1 MHTYPREVCRLFAVF
16 MQLLDCLVIETT
28 NIDKILQTTI
38 DYGEKNNKK
47 LKDVSLMRRCLPE
60 NWNQKFN

>member
-1 MHTYPREVCRLFAVF
+1 MNYVSKDTRAPPTRGRCVHPECVCRAHCFIG
-16 MQLLDCLVIETT
+16 IEL
-28 NIDKILQTTI
+28 KLH
-38 DYGEKNNKK
+38 GEKNNKK

>member
-1 MHTYPREVCRLFAVF
+1 MYLKTRGRHLPAGGVYTQNVYVAR
-16 MQLLDCLVIETT
+16 T
-28 NIDKILQTTI
+28 
-38 DYGEKNNKK
+38 GEKNNKK

>member
-1 MHTYPREVCRLFAVF
+1 MAKK
-16 MQLLDCLVIETT
+16 IT
-28 NIDKILQTTI
+28 NTI

-60 NWNQKFN
+60 NWNRVFN

>member
-1 MHTYPREVCRLFAVF
+1 MHTYPREVCRLFTVF
-16 MQLLDCLVIETT
+16 MHLLDCLVIETT
-28 NIDKILQTTI
+28 NLDKILQTTI